1 MNKEERDKWIL
12 MGKYFQPN
20 VSVEEIRRI
29 EKYNRQREFKEGK
42 NAKKKMN
49 KNNNTKELMI
59 KRI

>member
-42 NAKKKMN
+42 NAKKN
-49 KNNNTKELMI
+49 
-59 KRI
+59 